1 MIEYMTQILEKDCFV
16 KYRST
21 EQVWEMAEAFSANN
35 ELFCIWM
42 LDGRVFIN
50 GRTYS

>member
-21 EQVWEMAEAFSANN
+21 EQIWEMAEAFAANN
-35 ELFCIWM
+35 DLFCLWM
-42 LDGRVFIN
+42 LHGRVFIN